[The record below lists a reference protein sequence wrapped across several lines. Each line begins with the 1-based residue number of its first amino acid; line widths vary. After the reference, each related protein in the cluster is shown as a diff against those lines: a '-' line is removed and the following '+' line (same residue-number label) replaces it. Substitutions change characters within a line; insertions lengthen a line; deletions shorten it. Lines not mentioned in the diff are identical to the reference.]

1 MHRSSF
7 ASAAAL
13 LIAAA
18 FASQAQV
25 LAPPEILDPGMR
37 DLQQKHLPE
46 LKAAAVDI
54 TSHRYPYKF
63 YLSRTMDLT
72 ERQEQ
77 LTDQRSI
84 RFSNFQGRTVLQ
96 VTGNY
101 FASYSDQT
109 MNRNER
115 VKQTYLDVVLP
126 ILRATAPRVGSE
138 PQLNAYAVEVSHHV
152 RKRVMG
158 VTMER
163 PENMA
168 LIVPRDVAGKL
179 LASNNA
185 NEQIAFLRDSTVYV
199 DGSPVSL
206 WPEAASPANAS
217 APVIPAN
224 KPDVAEAPPAAAPV
238 PQLDISPEALQ
249 ERQKQYQGLFDQIV
263 HDLDQQAHFVG
274 YAPPALIAFRKTS
287 YLQLSFWTDLSPAD
301 SGSQYR
307 NAALA
312 FDRHVAHLV
321 RPFLAIV
328 KTDPEFAGVVF
339 SSNVRIAGKTGDST
353 LTQSVEFF
361 FPLAELRRYG
371 QFDITGQQL
380 INSGVVLVNGERV
393 ELDLQKAESDLR

>member
-1 MHRSSF
+1 MHKSSF
-7 ASAAAL
+7 ASVAAL

-18 FASQAQV
+18 LASHAQV

-37 DLQQKHLPE
+37 DLQQKHLTE

-54 TSHRYPYKF
+54 TSHQYPYKF

-84 RFSNFQGRTVLQ
+84 RFSHFQGRTVLQ

-109 MNRNER
+109 MSRDER
-115 VKQTYLDVVLP
+115 VKKTYLDVVLP
-126 ILRATAPRVGSE
+126 ILRATAARVGSE
-138 PQLNAYAVEVSHHV
+138 PELNAYAVEVSHHV

-163 PENMA
+163 PENLA

-179 LASNNA
+179 MASNNA
-185 NEQIAFLRDSTVYV
+185 NEQIAFLRDSSVYV

-206 WPEAASPANAS
+206 WPEAASPANAP
-217 APVIPAN
+217 APVIVAN
-224 KPDVAEAPPAAAPV
+224 KPAVAEAPAAARV

-249 ERQKQYQGLFDQIV
+249 ERQKQYQGLFDQIS

-274 YAPPALIAFRKTS
+274 YAPPALIAFRKAS
-287 YLQLSFWTDLSPAD
+287 YLQLSFWTDLALSD

-312 FDRHVAHLV
+312 FDRHVSHLI
-321 RPFLAIV
+321 RPFLAII
-328 KTDPEFAGVVF
+328 KTDPEFEGVVF
-339 SSNVRIAGKTGDST
+339 SSNVRIPGKTSDSPQ
-353 LTQSVEFF
+353 TQSVEFF
-361 FPLAELRRYG
+361 FPLAELHRFA

-380 INSGVVLVNGERV
+380 INSGVVLINGERV
-393 ELDLQKAESDLR
+393 DLDLQKAESDLR